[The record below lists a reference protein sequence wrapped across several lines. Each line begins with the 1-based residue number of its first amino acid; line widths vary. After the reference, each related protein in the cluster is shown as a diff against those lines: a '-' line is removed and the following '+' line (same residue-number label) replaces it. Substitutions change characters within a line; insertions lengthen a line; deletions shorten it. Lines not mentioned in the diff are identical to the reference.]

1 MVLFIIS
8 LNDPLVKILLSFS
21 LAMILADLEFLVSN
35 AGMLSQ
41 GQKIMVQSISVPAD
55 YWGSSVLEAM
65 RKDRN

>member
-41 GQKIMVQSISVPAD
+41 GQKIMVQSISVPVD

>member
-41 GQKIMVQSISVPAD
+41 GQKIMVQSISVPVD

-65 RKDRN
+65 RNDRN